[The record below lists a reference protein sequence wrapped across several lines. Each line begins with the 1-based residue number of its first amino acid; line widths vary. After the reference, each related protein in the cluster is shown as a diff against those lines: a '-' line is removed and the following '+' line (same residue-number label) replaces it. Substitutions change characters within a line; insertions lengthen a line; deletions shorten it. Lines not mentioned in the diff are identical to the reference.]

1 MFSKKFALATAE
13 RAIKTFAQSLLA
25 LFVTGKATILSIDW
39 TQALAVAG
47 TAALLSVLTSI
58 GSGNIG
64 NYGPSLTTEVL
75 DSKRQGV

>member
-25 LFVTGKATILSIDW
+25 LFVTGMNILSIDW
-39 TQALAVAG
+39 TQALAVSG

-64 NYGPSLTTEVL
+64 NDGPSLTTEVL
-75 DSKRQGV
+75 DSKRQGVQ